1 MPAITRNMKIANS
14 VVQPTMNSSGEIYEE
29 NMSHAINALLIEN
42 EMVQSK
48 TAKMMVVIEIYDLL
62 NKNLEN
68 LLHCNPKRWVN
79 FAATV
84 YNKTTEFEI
93 QRLTNV
99 YLDINVEI
107 VNKHYQTYTQV
118 RKFLTGYLK
127 KIRKTQPSLLDM
139 SNKHIAEAFK
149 NIEEVEQEEMMRAVK
164 VFKRPRRNVPVVD
177 YTGMD
182 AIEPYDESMLYD
194 SDYDP
199 EEDEDDE
206 DDEDIEDYDDEEQDE
221 ELFKKKMQHVT
232 VRKQTNLLPLLL
244 FTRHDDEEVMRKNMP
259 NVTVRSKRRTPRVDY
274 SGMDMTEEDEGSVYV
289 CETKWKDSVPTHRWV
304 EYPASQAN
312 ELDDEEWCEEY

>member
-1 MPAITRNMKIANS
+1 MPAITRNMKIVNP
-14 VVQPTMNSSGEIYEE
+14 VVQPTMNSSGDIYQE
-29 NMSHAINALLIEN
+29 NIRESIKALLQATELA
-42 EMVQSK
+42 EGK
-48 TAKMMVVIEIYDLL
+48 TEKMVVVTEMYVLL

-68 LLHCNPKRWVN
+68 LLHYNPKGWIK

-93 QRLTNV
+93 QRMTNV
-99 YLDINVEI
+99 YADVNVEI
-107 VNKHYQTYTQV
+107 VNKHCKTYAQV

-127 KIRKTQPSLLDM
+127 NIRKTQPSLLDM

-149 NIEEVEQEEMMRAVK
+149 NIEAVEQEEMMKAVK
-164 VFKRPRRNVPVVD
+164 VLKRPRRNVPVVD

-182 AIEPYDESMLYD
+182 TESYDEYD

-199 EEDEDDE
+199 EDEEDYDEDYDEDDE
-206 DDEDIEDYDDEEQDE
+206 DYDDEKQDE
-221 ELFKKKMQHVT
+221 ELFKKKMQNVT
-232 VRKQTNLLPLLL
+232 IRKPVSLLPLLL
-244 FTRHDDEEVMRKNMP
+244 FTRDDDDKVMLKTMP
-259 NVTVRSKRRTPRVDY
+259 NVTVRSKRSIPRVDY

-289 CETKWKDSVPTHRWV
+289 CETKWKDRVPTHRWI

-312 ELDDEEWCEEY
+312 ELGDEEWCEEY